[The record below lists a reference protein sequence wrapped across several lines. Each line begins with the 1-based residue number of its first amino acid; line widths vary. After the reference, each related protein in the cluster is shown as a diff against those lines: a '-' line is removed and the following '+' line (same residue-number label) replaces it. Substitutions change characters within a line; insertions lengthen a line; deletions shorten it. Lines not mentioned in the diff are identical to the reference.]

1 MNPSAFVP
9 EDGEV
14 VLIVDDN
21 ESLRESLSE
30 VLKSAGIRSV
40 DAGSAH
46 DALRLQAIHL
56 PTVAVVDYR
65 LPDGSGIELA
75 HTIKERNPDT
85 SVIIL
90 TGFATLDTAV
100 DAVGQFDA
108 YLIKPVAPQMF
119 IRTVVN
125 ALAHRRLVAEN
136 GRLVERLEQV
146 NAYQALHDP
155 LTGLPNRALLDD
167 RLRQALAGCQRTG
180 LSVAVLFIDLDEFKV
195 VNDLFGH
202 QVGDHLLRN
211 MAKRLADSCRQSDSV
226 ARFGGDEFIVVCPVK
241 VSADACRIAAHLLET
256 LAEPTTIE
264 GVEHHITGSIG
275 IAVTGSG
282 APQQS
287 AETLLRDA
295 DTAMYR
301 AKEAGRAR
309 WELFDNAM
317 RARVM
322 DRFEIERGLR
332 NALEDGGLANA
343 YQPLVDIQSGSLV
356 GAEALVRWDRAGH
369 GTLLPGSFLDVAED
383 SGLIVPIGT
392 WVLDKALSDLAQ
404 WKAEGTVAERF
415 RLWVNISP
423 CQITVPQFPGLV
435 RDLLDAHGVEPES
448 LGLEILEQALVDMG
462 ASVKVLWELREM
474 GVSLNLDDFG
484 AGHSNLSWLRELP
497 ITGIKID
504 RQFVAGLGVQG
515 NDRGPAIVSGL
526 IKLCEALGLVVIG
539 EGVETEAQANA
550 LSSMGCQLAQGYYF
564 GYPREDFP
572 SLGYVTPIESE
583 TRTPST

>member
-1 MNPSAFVP
+1 MTYTGPQRQMVCTC
-9 EDGEV
+9 
-14 VLIVDDN
+14 
-21 ESLRESLSE
+21 
-30 VLKSAGIRSV
+30 
-40 DAGSAH
+40 GSK
-46 DALRLQAIHL
+46 
-56 PTVAVVDYR
+56 
-65 LPDGSGIELA
+65 
-75 HTIKERNPDT
+75 KER
-85 SVIIL
+85 
-90 TGFATLDTAV
+90 
-100 DAVGQFDA
+100 
-108 YLIKPVAPQMF
+108 
-119 IRTVVN
+119 
-125 ALAHRRLVAEN
+125 
-136 GRLVERLEQV
+136 
-146 NAYQALHDP
+146 
-155 LTGLPNRALLDD
+155 
-167 RLRQALAGCQRTG
+167 
-180 LSVAVLFIDLDEFKV
+180 FKNYV
-195 VNDLFGH
+195 
-202 QVGDHLLRN
+202 
-211 MAKRLADSCRQSDSV
+211 
-226 ARFGGDEFIVVCPVK
+226 
-241 VSADACRIAAHLLET
+241 
-256 LAEPTTIE
+256 
-264 GVEHHITGSIG
+264 
-275 IAVTGSG
+275 
-282 APQQS
+282 
-287 AETLLRDA
+287 
-295 DTAMYR
+295 
-301 AKEAGRAR
+301 
-309 WELFDNAM
+309 
-317 RARVM
+317 
-322 DRFEIERGLR
+322 
-332 NALEDGGLANA
+332 A

-515 NDRGPAIVSGL
+515 NDRGPAIVSAL

-564 GYPREDFP
+564 GYPERGFP
-572 SLGYVTPIESE
+572 IPRLRHTDRVE